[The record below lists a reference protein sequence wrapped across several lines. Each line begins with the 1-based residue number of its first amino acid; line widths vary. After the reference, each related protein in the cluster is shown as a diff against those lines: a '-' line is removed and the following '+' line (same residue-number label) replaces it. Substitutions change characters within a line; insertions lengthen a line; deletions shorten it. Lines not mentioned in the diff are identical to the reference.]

1 MKITN
6 AIQWKAILLLLVF
19 GLNTVIGFAC
29 AVGFTIGSKNHHAE
43 SNKPH
48 EHATEEKSKHEHA
61 VKAVHSHGT
70 EATHQH
76 GKTEKKDQKDDC
88 CKDEVVKFQ
97 NLDKA
102 LQQHFKALFT
112 PVLVAFVSSFL
123 LDINQYTTAH
133 VQKVYRTFYPPPK
146 QIITIIHRYQV

>member
-1 MKITN
+1 M
-6 AIQWKAILLLLVF
+6 LLVF

-43 SNKPH
+43 SSKPH
-48 EHATEEKSKHEHA
+48 EHATEAKPKHEHA
-61 VKAVHSHGT
+61 GKAAHGHGT
-70 EATHQH
+70 KTTHQH
-76 GKTEKKDQKDDC
+76 NKAENKNQKDNC

-97 NLDKA
+97 NLDKV
-102 LQQHFKALFT
+102 LQQHSKALFT

-146 QIITIIHRYQV
+146 QIITLIHRYQV